1 MRSMVYEKAIFLEEF
16 EKMAKAAGLEA
27 FCNLPTEQRL
37 YAIAKNL
44 DAQGRLFNL
53 TAITEPREVL
63 TKHFIDSLFA
73 AREAETLLEEDHS
86 LGNALLDVGSGGG
99 FPALPIA
106 AALPQVQVT
115 ALDSTA
121 KKIAYIRDTADLCGM
136 QNVHTVCT
144 RAEEAGRGALREQFS
159 VVTARAVARLPVL
172 LELCVPF
179 VRVGGYFIA
188 MKGSAA
194 MEEETEAREAAALLS
209 CALCKITPYSL
220 PASEEKRFLLI
231 YRKISPT
238 SPTYPR
244 SAARIAKKPLLPSFP
259 RSSGEKVPAG
269 NKNKF

>member
-1 MRSMVYEKAIFLEEF
+1 
-16 EKMAKAAGLEA
+16 
-27 FCNLPTEQRL
+27 
-37 YAIAKNL
+37 
-44 DAQGRLFNL
+44 
-53 TAITEPREVL
+53 
-63 TKHFIDSLFA
+63 
-73 AREAETLLEEDHS
+73 
-86 LGNALLDVGSGGG
+86 
-99 FPALPIA
+99 
-106 AALPQVQVT
+106 
-115 ALDSTA
+115 
-121 KKIAYIRDTADLCGM
+121 M